1 MTSLRFGLNRH
12 FKTKGTDIIQDPEFA
27 EANKVFLAKCVDLKR
42 QGLAKVEHKP
52 AILENDLRKLYE
64 CGVFNLGDPR
74 TLQNK
79 VFFEIMLYFCRRGR
93 QNLRELKIKD
103 FSFTKDDKGA
113 RYVTKSGDELTK
125 NRREDDEGFEGG
137 MMFEKPGPQC
147 PVASLELYIKHLN
160 PKNEFL
166 FQRPKKGSKIGVDGV
181 CFDNMVVGERTLGEK
196 MKCISKEAELS
207 KIYTNHSIRAT
218 AVTILDKCG
227 YEARHIMAVSGH
239 KSESSIRSYCKTDT
253 STKKQMSESMAAA
266 TSTVALPESNVPL
279 SPLLSLSQEE
289 FLMRDV
295 SVSTSTTQVSK
306 TYNFSNCNVIFN
318 N

>member
-1 MTSLRFGLNRH
+1 M
-12 FKTKGTDIIQDPEFA
+12 
-27 EANKVFLAKCVDLKR
+27 
-42 QGLAKVEHKP
+42 
-52 AILENDLRKLYE
+52 
-64 CGVFNLGDPR
+64 GDPR
-74 TLQNK
+74 TVQNK

-103 FSFTKDDKGA
+103 FSSTKDDKGA

-166 FQRPKKGSKIGVDGV
+166 FQRPKKGSKIGVDDV

-227 YEARHIMAVSGH
+227 YGARHIMAVSGH
-239 KSESSIRSYCKTDT
+239 KSESSLRSYCKTDT
-253 STKKQMSESMAAA
+253 STKKQMSESMAAV
-266 TSTVALPESNVPL
+266 TSTVALPKSNVPP
-279 SPLLSLSQEE
+279 SPL
-289 FLMRDV
+289 FYIV
-295 SVSTSTTQVSK
+295 TTAPG
-306 TYNFSNCNVIFN
+306 IP
-318 N
+318 

>member
-1 MTSLRFGLNRH
+1 MS
-12 FKTKGTDIIQDPEFA
+12 
-27 EANKVFLAKCVDLKR
+27 
-42 QGLAKVEHKP
+42 
-52 AILENDLRKLYE
+52 
-64 CGVFNLGDPR
+64 DPR
-74 TLQNK
+74 NLQNK

-125 NRREDDEGFEGG
+125 NRREDDDGFEGG
-137 MMFEKPGPQC
+137 MMFEKPGPEC
-147 PVASLELYIKHLN
+147 PVASLELDINHLN

-181 CFDNMVVGERTLGEK
+181 CFNNMVVGERTLGEK
-196 MKCISKEAELS
+196 IKCISKEAELS

-227 YEARHIMAVSGH
+227 YEARHIMAVCGH
-239 KSESSIRSYCKTDT
+239 KSESSIRTYCKTDT
-253 STKKQMSESMAAA
+253 STKKQMSESMTAA
-266 TSTVALPESNVPL
+266 TSTVALPESNVTL

-289 FLMRDV
+289 FLKR
-295 SVSTSTTQVSK
+295 
-306 TYNFSNCNVIFN
+306 C
-318 N
+318 

>member
-12 FKTKGTDIIQDPEFA
+12 FKTKGTDITQDPEFA
-27 EANKVFLAKCVDLKR
+27 EANEVFLAKCVDLKR

-79 VFFEIMLYFCRRGR
+79 VFFEIMLYSCRRGR

-147 PVASLELYIKHLN
+147 PVASLELDIKHLN

-166 FQRPKKGSKIGVDGV
+166 FQKPKKRGKIGVDGV
-181 CFDNMVVGERTLGEK
+181 CFDNMVVGEGTLGEK
-196 MKCISKEAELS
+196 MKCISKEAEFS
-207 KIYTNHSIRAT
+207 KINTNDSIRT
-218 AVTILDKCG
+218 LG
-227 YEARHIMAVSGH
+227 ARDFSSAVSGFCQVFIVTRFAARGFGLRPKLCRPSAD
-239 KSESSIRSYCKTDT
+239 KSRRTREKPLVPRVFNTGYC
-253 STKKQMSESMAAA
+253 S
-266 TSTVALPESNVPL
+266 
-279 SPLLSLSQEE
+279 
-289 FLMRDV
+289 
-295 SVSTSTTQVSK
+295 
-306 TYNFSNCNVIFN
+306 YNFG
-318 N
+318 